1 MKNYYEEDQKLFEAV
16 SSFKEG
22 KQESYY
28 VMYDLSIKYIY
39 KIVHDI
45 IKDYH
50 ETEDLVQET
59 YLTIYNK
66 INTLEDVTK
75 FYSWA
80 GRIATNHTLRYI
92 QKNKRDLLTLDSE
105 DGAAEFAF
113 EVATQDNE
121 EFIPENI
128 IMDKEKQRLIA
139 QIIDGLSTE
148 QKLAVQYFYYEEM
161 SVTEIAETMGCAK
174 GTILSRLNYARKS
187 IKAAVVDL
195 AENQGTKLY
204 SLGALPLFRI
214 VFMYSVER
222 FILPASASGIVAE
235 VGSALGVTATKG
247 ITAVEAA
254 ETAGATAVTGTATT
268 VGATV
273 TTEAAVGAGIETVA
287 GAVASGVAKGALGKL
302 GASLGIKIATGVLT
316 VGLLTTGGI
325 LLHNSGASDK
335 EEPADSQTVI
345 ENESGSILENKE
357 PEDTIAENEEEVLT
371 DDYVIT
377 IADERMLEKVR
388 EVTGVTEGDITY
400 GDVKDIAEFEIPE
413 GASNATCLK
422 YFTGLEKLSCGVC
435 SELEVDIDNLNNLT
449 DLKLVGVKLTTL
461 EEIENLTNLTNLDL
475 ECPNLTTLDGIGN
488 LTNLTSV
495 RLVCPNLTDLGGM
508 ELLPNVT
515 FLSLWC
521 DNMTTL
527 EGIENVPNVTFLFLR
542 GSNLSA
548 LEGIEKLPNLTEV
561 DLWYCN
567 GLTTLKEIGSLTN
580 LTILKLGCC
589 DNLTTL
595 EGTGALSNLVEL
607 WIQGCANMKTLEG
620 TGNLYSQVM
629 LLVDNCDK
637 ISAEEISDFY
647 SGKYANE

>member
-16 SSFKEG
+16 SSFKGG

-66 INTLEDVTK
+66 INTLEDATK

-222 FILPASASGIVAE
+222 FILPASASGIVTE

-287 GAVASGVAKGALGKL
+287 GAVAAGVTKGALGKL

-325 LLHNSGASDK
+325 LLHNANTTNDSDVKDMNVATGATVG
-335 EEPADSQTVI
+335 EEQT
-345 ENESGSILENKE
+345 NEIG
-357 PEDTIAENEEEVLT
+357 EEVGSKVT
-371 DDYVIT
+371 EESTPEPTPEPTAEPIFEDYVIEWKDT
-377 IADERMLEKVR
+377 NLEAAMREETGIYDRDIMYSDVR
-388 EVTGVTEGDITY
+388 EITQLSVKNKGVSDIS
-400 GDVKDIAEFEIPE
+400 A
-413 GASNATCLK
+413 
-422 YFTGLEKLSCGVC
+422 LS
-435 SELEVDIDNLNNLT
+435 D
-449 DLKLVGVKLTTL
+449 
-461 EEIENLTNLTNLDL
+461 
-475 ECPNLTTLDGIGN
+475 
-488 LTNLTSV
+488 LTNLTS
-495 RLVCPNLTDLGGM
+495 LDLSY
-508 ELLPNVT
+508 N
-515 FLSLWC
+515 SIS
-521 DNMTTL
+521 D
-527 EGIENVPNVTFLFLR
+527 I
-542 GSNLSA
+542 SA
-548 LEGIEKLPNLTEV
+548 LSTLTNLERLELNNNNISDISALGT
-561 DLWYCN
+561 
-567 GLTTLKEIGSLTN
+567 LTN
-580 LTILKLGCC
+580 LTSLYLGYNGSISDISTLSSLTKLQTLDLAYNNISDISALSGLTKLGKL
-589 DNLTTL
+589 DLFQNVISDISALSALTNLTSLTL
-595 EGTGALSNLVEL
+595 ENNSISDISALSNLTKL
-607 WIQGCANMKTLEG
+607 KYLNLL
-620 TGNLYSQVM
+620 GNS
-629 LLVDNCDK
+629 
-637 ISAEEISDFY
+637 ISDISVLGNMTKLESLFLETDAVNDI
-647 SGKYANE
+647 SVLDNFPDLELNEEKPW